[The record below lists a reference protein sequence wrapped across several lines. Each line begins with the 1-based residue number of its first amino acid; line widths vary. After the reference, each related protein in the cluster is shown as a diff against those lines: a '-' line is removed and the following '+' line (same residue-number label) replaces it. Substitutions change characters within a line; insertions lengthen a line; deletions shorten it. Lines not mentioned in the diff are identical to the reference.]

1 MAPVTQSPAFQPLK
15 SAALHLSGVPPSEP
29 VPARLQAYN
38 IAAIWDIPV
47 VFVIENNHYGM
58 GTSDRRASKS
68 AQYYTRGD
76 YIPGVWV
83 DGMDALSVKSATA
96 FAKQHVLQHGPLMLE
111 MVRLYLPLSATA
123 NYAEP
128 SRAGSNP

>member
-1 MAPVTQSPAFQPLK
+1 M
-15 SAALHLSGVPPSEP
+15 
-29 VPARLQAYN
+29 
-38 IAAIWDIPV
+38 AAIWELPV

-58 GTSDRRASKS
+58 GTSDRRAAKS

-96 FAKQHVLQHGPLMLE
+96 FAKDYVLKHGPLMLE
-111 MVRLYLPLSATA
+111 MVRPSYCPHQLHTLQHRKFGRVGRTLSLAHAARISLCRLDTDLLDFHTA
-123 NYAEP
+123 MCC
-128 SRAGSNP
+128 GIL

>member
-1 MAPVTQSPAFQPLK
+1 M
-15 SAALHLSGVPPSEP
+15 
-29 VPARLQAYN
+29 
-38 IAAIWDIPV
+38 

-58 GTSDRRASKS
+58 GTADRRAAKS

-96 FAKQHVLQHGPLMLE
+96 FAKQYVLQHGPLMLE
-111 MVRLYLPLSATA
+111 MVRSALALFVFLSLGISACHEVRKREYLC
-123 NYAEP
+123 
-128 SRAGSNP
+128 